1 MFTCKYVISPV
12 CIHGI
17 VTHSHLGPPWDTY
30 KNVMLVFEML
40 ISLKCVK
47 KFMIIKLECIYFKC
61 THSLAYFV
69 ALNVVVFYQQACFV
83 DRSALLTVTGAFTCV
98 SCGEDNCLC
107 LYQNNQSRVLELCQ
121 ENAIGPYEG

>member
-1 MFTCKYVISPV
+1 MRYIQICDARIRNADLAQVCKKVY
-12 CIHGI
+12 
-17 VTHSHLGPPWDTY
+17 
-30 KNVMLVFEML
+30 E
-40 ISLKCVK
+40 
-47 KFMIIKLECIYFKC
+47 C

-107 LYQNNQSRVLELCQ
+107 LYKNNQQRSRVLELCQ

>member
-1 MFTCKYVISPV
+1 
-12 CIHGI
+12 
-17 VTHSHLGPPWDTY
+17 
-30 KNVMLVFEML
+30 ML

-107 LYQNNQSRVLELCQ
+107 LYKNNQQRSRVLELCQ

>member
-1 MFTCKYVISPV
+1 
-12 CIHGI
+12 
-17 VTHSHLGPPWDTY
+17 
-30 KNVMLVFEML
+30 
-40 ISLKCVK
+40 
-47 KFMIIKLECIYFKC
+47 MIIKLECIYFKC

-107 LYQNNQSRVLELCQ
+107 LYKNNQPRVLELCQ